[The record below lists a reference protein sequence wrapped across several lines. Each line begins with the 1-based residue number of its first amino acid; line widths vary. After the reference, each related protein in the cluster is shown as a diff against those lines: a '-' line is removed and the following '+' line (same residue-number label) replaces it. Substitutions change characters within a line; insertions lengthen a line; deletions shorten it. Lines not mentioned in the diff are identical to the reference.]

1 MIIVSLSQFPS
12 ITNFFL
18 QLKKIKTEFVGNKYH
33 SAKESSL
40 LTKTKREPLFSV
52 RSFTNSSLD
61 QIQAEYALRKNKMN
75 LTETEWSKLLLEP
88 YRYNWIVLPND
99 YCTERYPHIKI
110 LIVVY
115 TAPEN
120 FKARAALRF
129 MYKDK
134 FYSEVEFFSQFICRF
149 QNLYFNRNV
158 RIFQFLCCSLVS

>member
-1 MIIVSLSQFPS
+1 MKLMRWLGASVS
-12 ITNFFL
+12 N
-18 QLKKIKTEFVGNKYH
+18 
-33 SAKESSL
+33 SS
-40 LTKTKREPLFSV
+40 EPLFDI
-52 RSFTNSSLD
+52 T
-61 QIQAEYALRKNKMN
+61 AEYALRKNKMN

-134 FYSEVEFFSQFICRF
+134 FYSELGVVILFCIGKSTSKAVYIRV
-149 QNLYFNRNV
+149 QNEASTWNDIILQDYWDV
-158 RIFQFLCCSLVS
+158 YETLSYKV